1 VAVAVA
7 VAATQA
13 EAAIQDLVMTK
24 RDRGGFITRYIYY
37 MLPYLCL
44 WAVGWQKSN
53 SCCNEYVVVQ
63 Y

>member
-1 VAVAVA
+1 VAVA

-37 MLPYLCL
+37 ASLLMFMGSRLAEEQLL
-44 WAVGWQKSN
+44 L
-53 SCCNEYVVVQ
+53 
-63 Y
+63 